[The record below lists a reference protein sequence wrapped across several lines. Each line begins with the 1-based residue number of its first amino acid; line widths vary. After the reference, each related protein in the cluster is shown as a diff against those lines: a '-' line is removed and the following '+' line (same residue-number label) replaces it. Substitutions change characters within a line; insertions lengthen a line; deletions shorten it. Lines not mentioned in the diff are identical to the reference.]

1 LYLKHPTRD
10 PRCFIEPS
18 AHVIGE
24 LNATIQ
30 GLALTDRFCVRPI
43 QAAASMA
50 AYGRFETAYTFFLCL
65 SLRNQLLLKQA
76 LQAHDLVFWSPHTGS
91 EIKN

>member
-1 LYLKHPTRD
+1 
-10 PRCFIEPS
+10 
-18 AHVIGE
+18 
-24 LNATIQ
+24 
-30 GLALTDRFCVRPI
+30 
-43 QAAASMA
+43 MA

-76 LQAHDLVFWSPHTGS
+76 LQAHDLVFWSPRTGS